1 MRLIV
6 KHQIEINIVSLAK
19 IECLISTAIKKN
31 ALFLY
36 LTEILYKI
44 V

>member
-19 IECLISTAIKKN
+19 IEWPISSAVKKS
-31 ALFLY
+31 ALFSY
-36 LTEILYKI
+36 ITEILQKI